1 VAWDKTGALLVSD
14 DTANIIWRV
23 AAPGAAPAPAPRRIG
38 GPRLPPSS
46 ELRAPSARLPVPPA
60 PAP

>member
-23 AAPGAAPAPAPRRIG
+23 TAPGSAPAPAPQRIS
-38 GPRLPPSS
+38 GPRLPPR
-46 ELRAPSARLPVPPA
+46 ELQAPSARIPALPPQ
-60 PAP
+60 